1 MYQIK
6 GLNQKKQLN
15 ITPKF
20 LKNHGYSPFCDA
32 WSHMSTHTRHK
43 DFACQV
49 CYARFALSC
58 NLKQHMLTHSG
69 QKLFVKN
76 VIIDV
81 LKLVN

>member
-1 MYQIK
+1 
-6 GLNQKKQLN
+6 
-15 ITPKF
+15 
-20 LKNHGYSPFCDA
+20 
-32 WSHMSTHTRHK
+32 MSTHTRHK

-76 VIIDV
+76 VIIDM